1 MRILLQAASLSRLV
15 KALAKSPGS
24 DIPIHGDLINGYFG
38 VVPESELISAMSLT
52 NMVNASKIGSVA
64 NYNVDWLKFSVSG
77 RIIYIAQKAYRH
89 SLSVDMLSSAGLVNS
104 DKPIEL
110 ETGRFKLNCP
120 SAADTVP
127 STMVLGGDWL
137 KTIARLLPGREWA
150 TFTLAQLGFG
160 ANGDLAISKE
170 NVNAS
175 NHVVVGG
182 GSGLNLSQVGK
193 NGVSAAYGW
202 RPVLEWVNPTDS
214 VIEPVLIQTQLF
226 QVSGSAIPTATVK
239 DPFWLPV
246 ETTYQAELLTASYDI
261 QTTVL
266 DGFSIPTELTYSS
279 ELLTPV
285 YDVGATTQ

>member
-1 MRILLQAASLSRLV
+1 
-15 KALAKSPGS
+15 
-24 DIPIHGDLINGYFG
+24 
-38 VVPESELISAMSLT
+38 MSLT